1 MKKISNENWI
11 SCKKIGLPPL
21 HIVSENDFRFRP
33 TYRSEKVLVQTKRDE
48 MFVAYCEKEKYAD
61 KKWDEEIKWVTHG
74 TGGRRMVVKSKVI
87 AWQEL
92 PEKYEE
98 G

>member
-1 MKKISNENWI
+1 MKKLSNESWI

-21 HIVSENDFRFRP
+21 YIVSENNFRT

-48 MFVAYCEKEKYAD
+48 MFVAYCEKEKFAD
-61 KKWDEEIKWVTHG
+61 KRWDDEIKWVTHG
-74 TGGRRMVVKSKVI
+74 TGGRRMKVVSKVI

-92 PEKYEE
+92 PKKYEGE
-98 G
+98 